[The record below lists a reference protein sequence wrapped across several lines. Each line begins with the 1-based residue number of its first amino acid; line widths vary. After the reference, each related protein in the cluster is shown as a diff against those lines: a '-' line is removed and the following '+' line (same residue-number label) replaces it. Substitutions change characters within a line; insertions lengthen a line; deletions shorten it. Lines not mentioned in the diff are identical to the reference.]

1 MPVPIPKGQ
10 LMKLTRFFYVF
21 ALFGLCSFFLSSFAT
36 DQNVS
41 VDKKMKVTIYFFWGD
56 GCPHCAKGNLFLQDL
71 VKRYSQVELK
81 RYEVYNSSE
90 NQRLLKTMGENFGFE
105 PKSVPSI
112 FIGEEHFEGF
122 NYAIAHRIEKAVK
135 RCLEVGCIDK
145 GGIVIQSFTSQSE
158 VSMLEKN
165 ALYSDQDVINLPFFG
180 EVDLSNKSLLAST
193 LIISFVDGFNPC
205 SLWVLT
211 ILLAITLHSGSRS
224 RIVIIGL
231 VYIFVTAFIYALFI
245 TGLFTMFSVL
255 SYLFWIQSVV
265 ALTALIFA
273 LVNIK
278 DYLWYKKGLSFTIS
292 DEKKPDI
299 YNKIRNVMLSES
311 IWVMVGA
318 TVILAAGV
326 SLVEFT
332 CTAGFPVLWSNLL
345 ISQNVTPSEFAIL
358 LLIYLIIYQ
367 LDELVIFFVAVFS
380 LRAFK
385 IEEKHG
391 RILKLMGGMLML
403 TLALTMLIKPSLMN
417 KLSTSL
423 IVFGI
428 AAIATLLTLFLHRV
442 VLPKIGIN
450 IGSELKSND
459 PRE

>member
-1 MPVPIPKGQ
+1 
-10 LMKLTRFFYVF
+10 MKLTRFFYIF
-21 ALFGLCSFFLSSFAT
+21 ALLGLCSFFFISFTT

-41 VDKKMKVTIYFFWGD
+41 LDKNKTKVKIYFFWGD
-56 GCPHCAKGNLFLQDL
+56 GCPHCAKGELFLQDL
-71 VKRYSQVELK
+71 VKRYPQVELK
-81 RYEVYNSSE
+81 RYEVYHSSE
-90 NQRLLKTMGENFGFE
+90 NQKLLNAMGDNFGFV
-105 PKSVPSI
+105 PRSVPSI
-112 FIGEEHFEGF
+112 FIGEQHFEGF
-122 NYAIAHRIEKAVK
+122 NDIISRRIEMAVK
-135 RCLEVGCIDK
+135 RCLEAGCIDQ
-145 GGIVIQSFTSQSE
+145 GGIVIQSFTSRSE
-158 VSMLEKN
+158 VSMLEEDTQ
-165 ALYSDQDVINLPFFG
+165 YSDQDIITLPFFG
-180 EVDLSNKSLLAST
+180 KVNLSKQSLLAST

-205 SLWVLT
+205 SVWVLT

-224 RIVIIGL
+224 KIIIIGL
-231 VYIFVTAFIYALFI
+231 IYIFVTAFIYALFI
-245 TGLFTMFSVL
+245 VGLFTMFSVL
-255 SYLFWIQSVV
+255 SYLIWIQSIV

-278 DYLWYKKGLSFTIS
+278 DYLWYKEGLSFTIS
-292 DEKKPDI
+292 DDKKPGI
-299 YNKIRNVMLSES
+299 YKKIRNVMQSVES

-345 ISQNVTPSEFAIL
+345 ISQNVTPNEFVML
-358 LLIYLIIYQ
+358 LLVYLFIYQ

-391 RILKLMGGMLML
+391 RILKLIGGMLML
-403 TLALTMLIKPSLMN
+403 TLALVMLIKPSLMN
-417 KLSTSL
+417 KLSTSI

-442 VLPKIGIN
+442 FLPKIGIY
-450 IGSELKSND
+450 IGSEMKSND
-459 PRE
+459 PP

>member
-1 MPVPIPKGQ
+1 
-10 LMKLTRFFYVF
+10 MKLTRIFFIF
-21 ALFGLCSFFLSSFAT
+21 ALFGLCSIFFYSFAT

-41 VDKKMKVTIYFFWGD
+41 LDKNKTKVTIYFFWGD
-56 GCPHCAKGNLFLQDL
+56 GCPHCAKGELFLQDL

-81 RYEVYNSSE
+81 RYEVYYSSE
-90 NQRLLKTMGENFGFE
+90 NQRLLKTMGDNFGFE
-105 PKSVPSI
+105 PRSVPSI
-112 FIGEEHFEGF
+112 FIGEQHFEGF
-122 NYAIAHRIEKAVK
+122 NDIISHRIEMAVK
-135 RCLEVGCIDK
+135 RCLEAGCIDK
-145 GGIVIQSFTSQSE
+145 GGIVIQSFTSGSE
-158 VSMLEKN
+158 VSMLEED
-165 ALYSDQDVINLPFFG
+165 AIYSDQDIITVPFFG
-180 EVDLSNKSLLAST
+180 KVNLNKQSLLAST
-193 LIISFVDGFNPC
+193 LIISFVDGVNPC
-205 SLWVLT
+205 SIWVLT

-224 RIVIIGL
+224 KIIIIGF

-245 TGLFTMFSVL
+245 AGLFTMFSIL
-255 SYLFWIQSVV
+255 SYLIWIQSVV

-278 DYLWYKKGLSFTIS
+278 DYLWYKEGLSFTIS
-292 DEKKPDI
+292 DEKKPGIYKKI
-299 YNKIRNVMLSES
+299 YNVMQSVDS

-318 TVILAAGV
+318 TVVLAVGV

-345 ISQNVTPSEFAIL
+345 ISQNVTSSEFVML
-358 LLIYLIIYQ
+358 LLVYLLVYQ
-367 LDELVIFFVAVFS
+367 LDELLIFFVAVFS

-385 IEEKHG
+385 MEEKHG
-391 RILKLMGGMLML
+391 RILKLIGGMLML

-428 AAIATLLTLFLHRV
+428 TAIATLIILFLHRV

-450 IGSELKSND
+450 IGSEMKSND
-459 PRE
+459 THE